1 MRLGSIGARL
11 AAWAN
16 HSMGGLG
23 LDIPLTGKVY
33 PARGKSPMA
42 SRPWI
47 GIVDSA

>member
-1 MRLGSIGARL
+1 MSLGALGAGL

-23 LDIPLTGKVY
+23 LDIPQGGKVY